1 MLDTKL
7 KKWSKKQIGRI
18 LWSVGLILCLVG
30 SGCFLVAGNYWQNE
44 IREGDTREAYCIEE
58 LYGNK
63 ELQETIKEELKNT
76 IQVAFD
82 IGMADEKEYQSR
94 QQEWESKLTDKKGML
109 AARILVNKKKK
120 DKDYTDDFGTL
131 DLGEKI
137 ESYPIYI
144 NYDGYRQEYQYNR
157 TWANYYKD
165 DIMKKN
171 ISYGNKNED
180 MDNAD
185 GFLWLEANTL
195 IGELCADNWDYA
207 NHVGQALEEDF
218 EMYGESLRPCID
230 YVYSHQPEGYEKIP
244 DSVMQKLDGETNCK
258 MRAFEKNAA
267 KYPEETQFGIYV
279 SQGVPYGHVHDYDSF
294 DEYIDSDD
302 FALSYDNSH
311 GLYYSKAIDKYYCV
325 ELDLWLSKDTE
336 KEDLFHS
343 YWNPGEEDMA
353 LYHERY
359 YIGRYGVSDKEYL
372 KELGHSE
379 EEGDYK
385 VKDITNLVNNQSQ
398 QEEVKFS
405 DAEREILAKVFA
417 RAIYDNDR
425 LEDIN
430 LQICVPIACV
440 LGNPNRY
447 AVSVALTQRGYDEL
461 QAQYVSGVS
470 SNREQQQ
477 KLVERRDLAEWFS
490 LGLMIVAFL
499 LAVVR
504 CLMCAA
510 QTKKEDIVQGWLDQW
525 NSFFIA
531 FLLFGC
537 TGISICTW
545 QLFVAELQ
553 ECSVTAGATV
563 IIKFVSYY
571 GGFVCASYVAFQ
583 CLLSII
589 RKTKRRVLLH
599 NTFLERIMKWEQNAL
614 YHGKLTVHV
623 LVIAVIVPA
632 IWILG
637 ALFMIQGGLE
647 DVFILWCMLAVILW
661 GILLIFLYRYS
672 GRLTQI
678 RDGVKRIQAGDIK
691 YQLPTD
697 ESMSPL
703 NQFAKD
709 INRISEGLDRAVD
722 DMLRSER
729 LKTELISNVS
739 HDIKTPLTSIITYVD
754 LLKREDLQP
763 DKAVEYVEVLDQ
775 KSQRLKILTDDLFEA
790 AKATSGAMAT
800 EIMKIDLGAL
810 ISQALGEFEEKLE
823 KTGLE
828 VKNAVP
834 EQGIYV
840 MADGRLAWRILE
852 NMLGNVTKYALSGS
866 RVYIDI
872 TEQESEIMLIMKNI
886 SAYALNISAEELM
899 ERFTRGDRSRNTEGS
914 GLGLNIAKSLAEL
927 QGGRFYVEIDGDLF
941 KAVLHLPK
949 AEK

>member
-1 MLDTKL
+1 MLDTKW
-7 KKWSKKQIGRI
+7 KKWSKKSVGRI
-18 LWSVGLILCLVG
+18 LWSVVLILCLVG
-30 SGCFLVAGNYWQNE
+30 SGCFLAVENNLEHQ
-44 IREGDTREAYCIEE
+44 IRAEDVSEYYSIEE
-58 LYGNK
+58 LYGNTD
-63 ELQETIKEELKNT
+63 LQKMIKEELKNA
-76 IQVAFD
+76 IQVAFE
-82 IGMADEKEYQSR
+82 IGMAKEEDYKSL
-94 QQEWESKLTDKKGML
+94 QEEWNDKLTDKKGML
-109 AARILVNKKKK
+109 AAKILVNKKQK
-120 DKDYTDDFGTL
+120 DEDVTYVFGEDGITEKDAR
-131 DLGEKI
+131 
-137 ESYPIYI
+137 YPIYI
-144 NYDGYRQEYQYNR
+144 NYDGYLAEDQYNR
-157 TWANYYKD
+157 TWANYYQD
-165 DIMKKN
+165 TVN
-171 ISYGNKNED
+171 QESVSYGNKDED
-180 MDNAD
+180 MDNAE
-185 GFLWLEANTL
+185 GFWWLQANTL
-195 IGELCADNWDYA
+195 IGELCADNWEYA
-207 NHVGQALEEDF
+207 NYVGQVLAENL
-218 EMYGESLRPCID
+218 EMYGVNLFPCID
-230 YVYSHQPEGYEKIP
+230 YVYNHQPQGYEKIP
-244 DSVMQKLDGETNCK
+244 DSIMQKLDWDRNCK
-258 MRAFEKNAA
+258 MRAFEENAE
-267 KYPEETQFGIYV
+267 KYPEETQFGIFV
-279 SQGVPYGHVHDYDSF
+279 RDGMPFAHVHDYDSF
-294 DEYIDSDD
+294 DEYIDYDD
-302 FALSYDNSH
+302 FELSYDNSH

-325 ELDLWLSKDTE
+325 ELDLWLSKDKE

-343 YWNPGEEDMA
+343 FWHPGEEEMA
-353 LYHERY
+353 LYHDRY
-359 YIGRYGVSDKEYL
+359 YIGQYGVSDKEYL
-372 KELGHSE
+372 KELGRSE
-379 EEGDYK
+379 ERDYK
-385 VKDITNLVNNQSQ
+385 VQNATYIAKNQYLQSG
-398 QEEVKFS
+398 EKFS
-405 DAEREILAKVFA
+405 NTEKEILARVFA
-417 RAIYDNDR
+417 RSIYENER
-425 LEDIN
+425 LDIDD
-430 LQICVPIACV
+430 LKICVPIASV

-447 AVSVALTQRGYDEL
+447 GVTVALTKAGYDDL
-461 QAQYVSGVS
+461 QASFVSGVC
-470 SNREQQQ
+470 SNRDHIQ
-477 KLVERRDLAEWFS
+477 KLAEWSDFAEWLS
-490 LGLMIVAFL
+490 LGFMAFALL

-504 CLMCAA
+504 CLMCIA
-510 QTKKEDIVQGWLDQW
+510 QTKKEEIPEGWLDKW
-525 NSFFIA
+525 NSFFIL

-537 TGISICTW
+537 IGIGICTW
-545 QLFVAELQ
+545 LLFVEELQ
-553 ECSVTAGATV
+553 EGSVTAGAKA
-563 IIKFVSYY
+563 IIKFVFYY
-571 GGFVCASYVAFQ
+571 GGFVCASYVALQ

-599 NTFLERIMKWEQNAL
+599 NTFVERIMKWEQNAL
-614 YHGKLTVHV
+614 YHGKMTVHV
-623 LVIAVIVPA
+623 LVIAVIVPV
-632 IWILG
+632 IWVLG
-637 ALFMIQGGLE
+637 ALFMIKGGVE
-647 DVFILWCMLAVILW
+647 DVFILWCMLAVVLW
-661 GILLIFLYRYS
+661 GILLIFLYRYC

-775 KSQRLKILTDDLFEA
+775 KSQRLKMLTDDLFEA

-828 VKNAVP
+828 VKNTVP

-872 TEQESEIMLIMKNI
+872 REQEREIMLIMKNI

-941 KAVLHLPK
+941 KAVLYLPK
-949 AEK
+949 AEE